1 MIGKFVKTPYYL
13 IIVFLF
19 ISSCGILKKDKS
31 TFLLFLDSVPE
42 LIIPYSGEDL
52 SQYYF
57 LAKPN
62 DSDEL
67 DTRLFHDKLTFNPLA
82 RGYFFGDSFEFAYK
96 DTLADPRYI
105 KGDYYYPL
113 FKITSDSVY
122 SVAFIYQGF
131 EEFIPAIFVKL
142 NTYTPDGTMINSLE
156 LDKRFFFEIRYYN
169 EFHIIDKHSIQIRY
183 FKEDYA
189 LINDNDELTY
199 RDVPLSSNEVVNYTI
214 TPTGHILKQN

>member
-1 MIGKFVKTPYYL
+1 MICKLVNKAPYL
-13 IIVFLF
+13 IITFLLLPGCA
-19 ISSCGILKKDKS
+19 SLKKDKS
-31 TFLLFLDSVPE
+31 AFLLFLDSVPE

-67 DTRLFHDKLTFNPLA
+67 DTRLFHDKFIFNPLA
-82 RGYFFGDSFEFAYK
+82 RGYFFADSVEFAYK
-96 DTLADPRYI
+96 DTLSDPPYK

-113 FKITSDSVY
+113 FKITSNSVY

-142 NTYTPDGTMINSLE
+142 NTYTPDGTMISSLE

-189 LINDNDELTY
+189 LINNNGELTY
-199 RDVPLSSNEVVNYTI
+199 RDVPLRSNEVVNYTI
-214 TPTGHILKQN
+214 TATGPILKQN